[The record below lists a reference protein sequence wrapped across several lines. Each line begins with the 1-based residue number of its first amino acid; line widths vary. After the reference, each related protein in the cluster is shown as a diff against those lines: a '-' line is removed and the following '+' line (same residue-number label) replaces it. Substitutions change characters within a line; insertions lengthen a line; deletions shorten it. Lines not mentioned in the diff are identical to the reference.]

1 MNQKRLIVNG
11 NNVSRKKLR
20 FLIGSLFLV
29 FLLQISLSTSDKP
42 ELVQPSP
49 QIAPVNP
56 EFFNYL
62 IERERGLK
70 KELIT
75 SEGYWLGEL
84 PPPIDLQHNKGQVVF
99 PPRVALPS
107 YYDLRTLNKLTPIK
121 NQGACGSCWA
131 FASYGSLESYLLP
144 AEYWDFSEQDL
155 ITNHGFDWG
164 PCDGGNHFMSSA
176 YLARWSGPKWE
187 QDIPYIYSLSPE
199 PQNSLVKKHAQEI
212 LFLPSRAN
220 YLDNDNIKNAV
231 MNYGAVYV
239 SMYWNSSY
247 YNSTYSTYY
256 CNLSNPTG
264 NHAVAIVGWDDNF
277 DKNKFSPTPPDNGA
291 FIVRNSW
298 GSSWGEGGYF
308 YISYYDTSLKPGA
321 VFTAE
326 KVTNYSTLYQYDPLG
341 WVSSFGYGTNT
352 AWGANIFSANS
363 SGSIVAVSFYT
374 ASVNTSYELSIYRN
388 LSERVPTSGTLSL
401 SQSGTVSSPG
411 YHTINLINP
420 VPLNSGELFSLVIK
434 LTTPGYNY
442 PIPAE
447 RPVSGYSSQASANAG
462 ESFISNNGTSWYD
475 LSASSYKANVCLKAF
490 MLATPSPYA
499 ISGYVRDPMGNGI
512 SYVLLNGLPNSPQT
526 DNSGYYVDYVPLG
539 WSGTVTPW
547 KFTSTFSP
555 SSRSYSAVNRTLSE
569 QNYLLSSGGCNY
581 SISPFSQVFPASGGF
596 GSINVTASSGCS
608 WAAAS
613 QTSWITITSGSSG
626 NGNGT
631 VNYQVATYTGTGK
644 RTGQIVVAGQT
655 FTVYQESNPSSFSPY
670 NYQIIPE
677 AIWAQ
682 ATGGG
687 TWVTELQIIDL
698 SGGSQIKAYFYYG
711 GGNYRGPIPIWTN
724 SGGAGRSIKF
734 NNILSTLQS
743 SDAGLIYYGKVGALA
758 LISQDSN
765 HRFVATARTI
775 NGNYGKTLPGINVIN
790 SELASVGHDMILTNL
805 AQTDTYRSFAG
816 FYNVSINPV
825 TVEFRLYS
833 MTGEILGTPFTET
846 FGGNDFKSFNVFKK
860 AGVTSLIH
868 LNCYLKI
875 HPLSGSGLLLG
886 FGSSCNNYSNDTAAH
901 LAVSADAGYIN
912 SPSSRQIIPEVIW
925 AQATGGGIWVTEVQ
939 IIDLTGGSQ
948 VKAYFRPGGGA
959 TRGPFTLYI
968 NNGGPGQSGLFL
980 NVLASLDN
988 LDPDPNFNYYGR
1000 VGAIELVTQDESHR
1014 ILATARTVNGN
1025 YGKTFPG
1032 LNALDCHLAEVGRD
1046 MILTNLSNNAVY
1058 RSFVGCY
1065 NPTNYP
1071 LTVEFILYDGNGN
1084 MLGNAFIESF
1094 SPYDFKSFNIFN
1106 RAQVG
1111 TGYENCWLYVH
1122 PLSGQGKLFLFGSSV
1137 NNYSNDTAA
1146 HLVVHR

>member
-326 KVTNYSTLYQYDPLG
+326 KVTNYST
-341 WVSSFGYGTNT
+341 
-352 AWGANIFSANS
+352 
-363 SGSIVAVSFYT
+363 
-374 ASVNTSYELSIYRN
+374 
-388 LSERVPTSGTLSL
+388 
-401 SQSGTVSSPG
+401 
-411 YHTINLINP
+411 
-420 VPLNSGELFSLVIK
+420 
-434 LTTPGYNY
+434 
-442 PIPAE
+442 
-447 RPVSGYSSQASANAG
+447 
-462 ESFISNNGTSWYD
+462 
-475 LSASSYKANVCLKAF
+475 
-490 MLATPSPYA
+490 
-499 ISGYVRDPMGNGI
+499 
-512 SYVLLNGLPNSPQT
+512 
-526 DNSGYYVDYVPLG
+526 
-539 WSGTVTPW
+539 
-547 KFTSTFSP
+547 
-555 SSRSYSAVNRTLSE
+555 
-569 QNYLLSSGGCNY
+569 
-581 SISPFSQVFPASGGF
+581 
-596 GSINVTASSGCS
+596 
-608 WAAAS
+608 
-613 QTSWITITSGSSG
+613 
-626 NGNGT
+626 
-631 VNYQVATYTGTGK
+631 
-644 RTGQIVVAGQT
+644 
-655 FTVYQESNPSSFSPY
+655 
-670 NYQIIPE
+670 
-677 AIWAQ
+677 
-682 ATGGG
+682 
-687 TWVTELQIIDL
+687 
-698 SGGSQIKAYFYYG
+698 
-711 GGNYRGPIPIWTN
+711 
-724 SGGAGRSIKF
+724 
-734 NNILSTLQS
+734 
-743 SDAGLIYYGKVGALA
+743 
-758 LISQDSN
+758 
-765 HRFVATARTI
+765 
-775 NGNYGKTLPGINVIN
+775 
-790 SELASVGHDMILTNL
+790 
-805 AQTDTYRSFAG
+805 
-816 FYNVSINPV
+816 
-825 TVEFRLYS
+825 
-833 MTGEILGTPFTET
+833 
-846 FGGNDFKSFNVFKK
+846 
-860 AGVTSLIH
+860 
-868 LNCYLKI
+868 
-875 HPLSGSGLLLG
+875 
-886 FGSSCNNYSNDTAAH
+886 
-901 LAVSADAGYIN
+901 
-912 SPSSRQIIPEVIW
+912 
-925 AQATGGGIWVTEVQ
+925 
-939 IIDLTGGSQ
+939 
-948 VKAYFRPGGGA
+948 
-959 TRGPFTLYI
+959 
-968 NNGGPGQSGLFL
+968 
-980 NVLASLDN
+980 
-988 LDPDPNFNYYGR
+988 
-1000 VGAIELVTQDESHR
+1000 
-1014 ILATARTVNGN
+1014 
-1025 YGKTFPG
+1025 
-1032 LNALDCHLAEVGRD
+1032 
-1046 MILTNLSNNAVY
+1046 
-1058 RSFVGCY
+1058 
-1065 NPTNYP
+1065 
-1071 LTVEFILYDGNGN
+1071 
-1084 MLGNAFIESF
+1084 
-1094 SPYDFKSFNIFN
+1094 
-1106 RAQVG
+1106 
-1111 TGYENCWLYVH
+1111 
-1122 PLSGQGKLFLFGSSV
+1122 
-1137 NNYSNDTAA
+1137 
-1146 HLVVHR
+1146 